1 MAGRSCY
8 ERVNYDPDIGLKING
23 WKCIAKYEHH
33 NLWKRNCDSQANT
46 IKESFPKYSVPKRVN
61 IFLD

>member
-33 NLWKRNCDSQANT
+33 NLWERISHNQASG
-46 IKESFPKYSVPKRVN
+46 IKASFPKKTIPNKRSYE
-61 IFLD
+61 